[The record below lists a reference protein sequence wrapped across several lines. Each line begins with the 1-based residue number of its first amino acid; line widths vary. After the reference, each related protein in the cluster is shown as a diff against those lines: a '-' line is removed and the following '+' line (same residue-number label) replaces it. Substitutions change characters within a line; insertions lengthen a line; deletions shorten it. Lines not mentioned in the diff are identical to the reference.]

1 MSGCEQFMKNA
12 FKANA
17 FSDNT
22 TFTAAAALPW
32 LMLLLICS
40 MSVLSACAK
49 PPAPSPTPNPHPRQ
63 TVKLKITVEKGSKV
77 NRVEVAS
84 QWVVSDLACAPVIW
98 PAGNT
103 RVKQVEVQEKVEKV
117 RDDYIATII
126 MDRFL
131 ADKCHWINGGPDIT
145 YFHDDHR
152 LSGVG
157 VNGDVLN
164 GKLTLKMTCLTK
176 LLTNSG
182 TCGLRDKESFY
193 KSEDKNAFNAT
204 VELLK

>member
-1 MSGCEQFMKNA
+1 MQIPISAGVACGKGAHEGA
-12 FKANA
+12 T
-17 FSDNT
+17 SCR
-22 TFTAAAALPW
+22 W
-32 LMLLLICS
+32 LMPLLLIG
-40 MSVLSACAK
+40 LECALQGCAN
-49 PPAPSPTPNPHPRQ
+49 PSAPSPTPNPHPQQ
-63 TVKLKITVEKGSKV
+63 TVKLKITVEKGAEV
-77 NRVEVAS
+77 NRVEVSS

-103 RVKQVEVQEKVEKV
+103 RVKQVEVQEQVEKV